1 MQPAENSTNRGGETE
16 TTNVKRNL
24 HTTEDLDCQMSH
36 DKSWKPGNASAKE
49 DNTVQDVQ
57 HDQDL
62 PLMAQRWS
70 LE

>member
-1 MQPAENSTNRGGETE
+1 MIVADNTESASNEGETE
-16 TTNVKRNL
+16 AAIVLK
-24 HTTEDLDCQMSH
+24 TEDLDCQMSH